1 MEIIEIGDIVR
12 IKDFIVKEHSEI
24 VEDIGEEIMPTLLA
38 IQEYDLVGKIIKRE
52 DVDLFEVDFLLLNQ
66 NVPYINTLYS
76 IESLELYKHEMFKIE
91 VDNPRCRIKIKS
103 ITPPKSK

>member
-1 MEIIEIGDIVR
+1 MPERRSQLMEIGNKIK

-76 IESLELYKHEMFKIE
+76 IESLELYKHEMFRVC
-91 VDNPRCRIKIKS
+91 VDNTRCRIKIK
-103 ITPPKSK
+103 